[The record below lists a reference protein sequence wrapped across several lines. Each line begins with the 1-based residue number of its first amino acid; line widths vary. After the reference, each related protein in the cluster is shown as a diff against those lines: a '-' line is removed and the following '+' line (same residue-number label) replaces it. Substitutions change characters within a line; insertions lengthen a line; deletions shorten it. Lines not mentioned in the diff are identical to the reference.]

1 MPTNLNAL
9 IRYKQIDTCL
19 RNRFVRCTIE
29 KLQEV
34 CTDAMGEF
42 RGIYKQV
49 SERTIRDDIRVMRSN
64 MLGFNAP
71 IEYND
76 GAFYYT
82 DKNYSIFST
91 PLTEIDLL
99 RDIFKMLLSE
109 RNNIADDEVDKLL
122 KRISIIVGEPLPFEG
137 EGISYMLPPTEWEN
151 NILPEEDDSL
161 HISYNI
167 DISEFKEE
175 QEEKVVKSDLTS
187 KIRHSSFSRKLSQE
201 VVVLWEDILKVI

>member
-71 IEYND
+71 IAYND

-82 DKNYSIFST
+82 DKDYSIFST

-99 RDIFKMLLSE
+99 RDILKMLLSE

-122 KRISIIVGEPLPFEG
+122 KRISVIVGEPLPFER
-137 EGISYMLPPTEWEN
+137 ESSYYMMPPTEQEK
-151 NILPEEDDSL
+151 IIVPEEDDSL

-175 QEEKVVKSDLTS
+175 QEKKVVKSDLTS
-187 KIRHSSFSRKLSQE
+187 KIRHSSLSRKLLQE
-201 VVVLWEDILKVI
+201 VIVLWGDILKVI